1 MFPLIEFPEL
11 VQHYA
16 PHFADVFSVA
26 LCYAKRCRFLEYYL
40 GSVVE

>member
-1 MFPLIEFPEL
+1 MILM
-11 VQHYA
+11 
-16 PHFADVFSVA
+16 ADFRDASNQLANARRLLDA